1 MALSTVLITLGCLF
15 IVGLATDLIGRRTRL
30 PRVTLLILFGVLAG
44 PAGFDVVPAAVRVW
58 YEPLAAIALTMVAFL
73 LGGALSSEN
82 LRQHGRAILT
92 ISMAVVAITIVV
104 VTGGLVALGFA
115 PVLALLLAGIA
126 TATDPAA
133 TEDVIHQVRT
143 RGPFTQTLR
152 GIVAVDDAWG
162 LIAFSLV
169 LIAAN
174 ALVGNGFGNV
184 LLHGLW
190 ELAGAALVGAAI
202 GLPAAY
208 LTGRLR
214 GGEPVQ
220 AEALAVVLLCAGLS
234 LWLEVSF
241 LLAGIVAGA
250 IVVNLARHHSRPFHE
265 IEHIEWPFM
274 ILFFFLAG
282 ASLEP
287 ENWGTLAWL
296 VGAFAVLRIVSRL
309 IGGWLG
315 GWLGNTPPLTRR
327 WIGVA
332 LLPQAGVAVGMALV
346 AGDHFPEQRDLILTL
361 TIATTVIFEV
371 LGPLATRVALVR
383 ADRPEPD

>member
-73 LGGALSSEN
+73 LGGALSLET
-82 LRQHGRAILT
+82 LRKHGREILAISATVVILT
-92 ISMAVVAITIVV
+92 LVLVG
-104 VTGGLVALGFA
+104 GGLMLLGVAPA
-115 PVLALLLAGIA
+115 LALMLAGIA
-126 TATDPAA
+126 TATAPAA
-133 TEDVIHQVRT
+133 TEDVLRQT
-143 RGPFTQTLR
+143 GARGAFAQTLR

-162 LIAFSLV
+162 LIAFSIVLV
-169 LIAAN
+169 AASM
-174 ALVGNGFGNV
+174 LVGNGLGAAAAD
-184 LLHGLW
+184 GLY
-190 ELAGAALVGAAI
+190 ELAGAALVGAVI

-214 GGEPVQ
+214 GGDPIQ

-287 ENWGTLAWL
+287 DGWWTLAWL
-296 VGAFAVLRIVSRL
+296 VGAFAVLRIVARL

-315 GWLGNTPPLTRR
+315 GWLGNAPPATRR
-327 WIGVA
+327 WIGAA
-332 LLPQAGVAVGMALV
+332 LMPQAGVAVGMALV
-346 AGDHFPEQRDLILTL
+346 AGDHFPELRDTILTV
-361 TIATTVIFEV
+361 TIGVTVLFEV
-371 LGPLATRVALVR
+371 FGPLATRVALAR
-383 ADRPEPD
+383 ADGPEEA